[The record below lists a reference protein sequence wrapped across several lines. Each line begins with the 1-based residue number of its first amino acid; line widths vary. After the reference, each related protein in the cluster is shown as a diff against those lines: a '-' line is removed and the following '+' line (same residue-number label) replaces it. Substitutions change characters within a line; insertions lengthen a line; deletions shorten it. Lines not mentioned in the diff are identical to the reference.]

1 MTATKRTREHM
12 RMCMY
17 ICVQYLHDGK
27 KEKEEWDKERNTK
40 STHEEKK
47 NE

>member
-1 MTATKRTREHM
+1 MTATKCIREHT
-12 RMCMY
+12 RLCV
-17 ICVQYLHDGK
+17 CVQYLHGGK

-47 NE
+47 E